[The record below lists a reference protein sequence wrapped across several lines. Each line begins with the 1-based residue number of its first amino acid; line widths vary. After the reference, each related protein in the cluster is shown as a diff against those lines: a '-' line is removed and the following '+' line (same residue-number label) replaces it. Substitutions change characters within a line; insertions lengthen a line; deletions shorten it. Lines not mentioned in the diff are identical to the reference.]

1 MRVVAADEPVVS
13 IQDLER
19 VPLLRRLDPT
29 QRQLVLDA
37 AEVLEAD
44 AGETVVSEGDRGG
57 DLFIL
62 LSGTGVILT
71 RSEEGDP
78 IQVGTVQPGET
89 FGELG
94 ALLDAPRTATI
105 MLADAGRLLRLN
117 ASAVIKL
124 LDRIGPL
131 GLALARELAR
141 DLEVARGE
149 RNALRIEATPDRVVV
164 PTQDLTRTRAHLAR
178 YYLATMRNVV
188 RRHRLR
194 RPPPIRPTSPS
205 SGSPT
210 TSGRPG
216 QTCSVSPPAAPPSPT
231 PPMRRP
237 GRCC

>member
-117 ASAVIKL
+117 APPSSSCSIGSARSASHWRGNWPGTSRSHGGNAMRCGSRQRRTGWSSRP
-124 LDRIGPL
+124 RISRGPAPTS
-131 GLALARELAR
+131 LATTSRPCATSFDATGCDGRHPS
-141 DLEVARGE
+141 
-149 RNALRIEATPDRVVV
+149 ALRHRV
-164 PTQDLTRTRAHLAR
+164 PGPPRRAGGL
-178 YYLATMRNVV
+178 
-188 RRHRLR
+188 
-194 RPPPIRPTSPS
+194 
-205 SGSPT
+205 
-210 TSGRPG
+210 GRP
-216 QTCSVSPPAAPPSPT
+216 V
-231 PPMRRP
+231 R
-237 GRCC
+237 